1 MSAPAVGLADIP
13 ALLDLVAQHKYNVGH
28 VKIALPR
35 HAVVAFHAGTSLPS
49 QISGLGELAAGT
61 LVYTQEWH
69 CCGEYSCSSGNG
81 KKSAR
86 GKCSAVA
93 VLKIESTGVKD
104 QFRVSLDE
112 PDAGKHGSRY
122 VAPPANAAPRTL
134 YRTKVATAE
143 AAARGLSYDGMVNEL
158 PEHLRPVGRQAVKT
172 FRRRFD
178 QQTKTQTKRSAA
190 AAVAAAAAPSAPK
203 KKARRSAAKVAP
215 DAGATKSDDEHDD
228 EAAHLLTMI
237 NHKDDD
243 DDDDDD
249 KDDKDDE
256 HDNEAARL
264 LDDDH
269 GADHDVDFAAAL
281 LARREVPWQEMCS
294 VDAAAAKLAPLDD
307 IGQRLAALDVAEPL
321 AADSDESDESDS
333 VTIVSARVP
342 TTAMFAR
349 HLVDPLLADHTCA
362 VVRQR
367 FRDRVQ
373 APRADEFAEVGV
385 DPQQQHWRK
394 IYALVPKTWYKS
406 GKLMVGKSTAEGQC
420 LFSSVAMLLYG
431 RRDDDVAL
439 WLRARC
445 TFELLEQWLLYE
457 TWFDER
463 TMRETLAFLVRE
475 NPNSRRYGFDWP
487 VAETLW
493 VLANVLRRR
502 IVVVRKLQ
510 QRMAAKFAG
519 DKPFVVL
526 PVRHAVGQWTVA
538 PPLVVLQNA
547 NHYQPLSGVV
557 WNDEELRLLR
567 YDADMCKVGLRTAVQ
582 PLVGHWCS
590 QQAESIAL
598 D

>member
-134 YRTKVATAE
+134 YRTKVTMAE

-215 DAGATKSDDEHDD
+215 DTGATKSDDEHDD
-228 EAAHLLTMI
+228 EAALTMI

-243 DDDDDD
+243 EDDDDDDKDD

-269 GADHDVDFAAAL
+269 GADHDADDVDFAAAL
-281 LARREVPWQEMCS
+281 LARPAPCQELCS

-307 IGQRLAALDVAEPL
+307 IEQRLL
-321 AADSDESDESDS
+321 
-333 VTIVSARVP
+333 RVP
-342 TTAMFAR
+342 TTAMFAS
-349 HLVDPLLADHTCA
+349 HLVDPLLADPTCA
-362 VVRQR
+362 VARQR
-367 FRDRVQ
+367 FRDRLQ
-373 APRADEFAEVGV
+373 APGADEFAQVGV
-385 DPQQQHWRK
+385 DPQE
-394 IYALVPKTWYKS
+394 KS
-406 GKLMVGKSTAEGQC
+406 
-420 LFSSVAMLLYG
+420 
-431 RRDDDVAL
+431 
-439 WLRARC
+439 
-445 TFELLEQWLLYE
+445 
-457 TWFDER
+457 
-463 TMRETLAFLVRE
+463 
-475 NPNSRRYGFDWP
+475 
-487 VAETLW
+487 
-493 VLANVLRRR
+493 
-502 IVVVRKLQ
+502 
-510 QRMAAKFAG
+510 
-519 DKPFVVL
+519 
-526 PVRHAVGQWTVA
+526 
-538 PPLVVLQNA
+538 
-547 NHYQPLSGVV
+547 
-557 WNDEELRLLR
+557 
-567 YDADMCKVGLRTAVQ
+567 
-582 PLVGHWCS
+582 
-590 QQAESIAL
+590 
-598 D
+598 